1 MGVFPSHLHKSAV
14 PCVHLT
20 LASSKCFSSLLRSS
34 ALDGS
39 CHNSSKNGFWEKG
52 KEKASS
58 IESGMR
64 RAGDGACRRY
74 RFQFC
79 RSLPSLPPSTVH
91 QTCPLACTP

>member
-1 MGVFPSHLHKSAV
+1 MGVFPSRLHKSAV

-20 LASSKCFSSLLRSS
+20 LASSECFSSFLRSS

-39 CHNSSKNGFWEKG
+39 CHNSSKNGFCEKG

-74 RFQFC
+74 RLIHIMSVNMYDH
-79 RSLPSLPPSTVH
+79 SLLGNVEN
-91 QTCPLACTP
+91 CLEL